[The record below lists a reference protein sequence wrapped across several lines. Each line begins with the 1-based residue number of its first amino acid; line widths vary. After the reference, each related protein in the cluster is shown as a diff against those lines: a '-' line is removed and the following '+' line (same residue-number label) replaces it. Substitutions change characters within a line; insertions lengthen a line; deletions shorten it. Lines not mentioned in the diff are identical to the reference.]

1 MDEYPWARQERES
14 TAAYEAFRVYMNM
27 GARRNLR
34 AVAAELDKSPSMIG
48 NWSSEY
54 NWRDRTTAYDTYIT
68 TAAVDG
74 IADQVSSVRHRHI
87 ELADKLMDHLSDRL
101 DQYVADREDPSVRW
115 THAFVAAANVHTKAL
130 AMDQSGQNSQSAEQV
145 EKLIKRV
152 LHLP

>member
-14 TAAYEAFRVYMNM
+14 TVAYEAFRVYMNM
-27 GARRNLR
+27 GGKRNLR
-34 AVAAELDKSPSMIG
+34 AVAAELDKSPSVIG

-54 NWRDRTTAYDTYIT
+54 GWRDRTTAYDTYIT

-101 DQYVADREDPSVRW
+101 DRYIAADDDPSVRW
-115 THAFVAAANVHTKAL
+115 TNAFVAATTVHTKAL
-130 AMDQSGQNSQSAEQV
+130 AMDQSGQNSKSVEQV
-145 EKLIKRV
+145 EQLLKRV
-152 LHLP
+152 LSLP